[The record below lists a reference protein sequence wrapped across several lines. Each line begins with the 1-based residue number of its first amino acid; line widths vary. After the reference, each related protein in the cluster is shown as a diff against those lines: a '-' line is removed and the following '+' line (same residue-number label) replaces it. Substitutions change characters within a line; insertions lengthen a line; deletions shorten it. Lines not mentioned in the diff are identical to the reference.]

1 MTNKNRKVFRYLTLN
16 HKNASGF
23 VDTMSTTFG
32 KKNDVSMVHHEVM
45 SCLVPPY
52 STGELWNLNNGIH
65 YKIYICTTYIYVYYI
80 YIYTLCTYI
89 DIYIYRYVLK
99 SKKAVHFCTSRVQR
113 K

>member
-65 YKIYICTTYIYVYYI
+65 YKIYIYVLRISMYTIYIHSVYIYR
-80 YIYTLCTYI
+80 
-89 DIYIYRYVLK
+89 YIYRYVLK